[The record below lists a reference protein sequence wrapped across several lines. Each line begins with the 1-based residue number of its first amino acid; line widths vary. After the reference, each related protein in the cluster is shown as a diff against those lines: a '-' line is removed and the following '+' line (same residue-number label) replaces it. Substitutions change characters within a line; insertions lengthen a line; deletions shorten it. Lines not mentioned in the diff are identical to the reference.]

1 MTNQPTTGINSA
13 GIDSAGMN
21 RAMRRLAKRADKIV
35 RRGIPKH
42 GIMTQAQKD
51 RHLATAGAVISGS
64 TTYEDDN
71 LDTTLIKIYAAFDA
85 LKKGDGT
92 DEHFDYLAAAVNVS
106 FVRAQDISPALVEQ
120 LQHAQDA
127 MNACGRRMQQH
138 GKSGFSGPEMQHVAL
153 AIEAHEEILRHS
165 TPIQM
170 WRALRKVQDIY
181 RAAIENEM
189 NH

>member
-1 MTNQPTTGINSA
+1 
-13 GIDSAGMN
+13 MN
-21 RAMRRLAKRADKIV
+21 RAMRRMENKANKIV
-35 RRGIPKH
+35 RRGIPRH
-42 GIMTQAQKD
+42 GIMTQAQKE

-92 DEHFDYLAAAVNVS
+92 EEHFDYLAAAVNVS
-106 FVRAQDISPALVEQ
+106 FVRAQDISPVLVEQ
-120 LQHAQDA
+120 LQQAQDA
-127 MNACGRRMQQH
+127 MNACGRRMQRH

-170 WRALRKVQDIY
+170 WRALRKVQDSY
-181 RAAIENEM
+181 RAARAKQGGGQ
-189 NH
+189 